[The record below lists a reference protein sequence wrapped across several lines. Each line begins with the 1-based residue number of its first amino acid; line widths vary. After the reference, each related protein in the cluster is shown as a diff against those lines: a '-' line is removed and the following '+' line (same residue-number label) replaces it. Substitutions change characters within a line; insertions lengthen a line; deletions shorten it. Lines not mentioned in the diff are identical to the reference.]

1 MKLPHQIATLLY
13 CFNEG
18 GDVLLLHRSQ
28 EPNAGLWS
36 PPGGKLKAEYG
47 ESPYACACREAF
59 EEIGIALAP
68 SDLHLTGIISEH
80 GYSGTAHWLLFL
92 FEVRTRLRQLP
103 PPHREGGF
111 GFFSRPALN
120 ELPLPST
127 DREQLWPLFW
137 KHRGGYF
144 AAHCHCHP
152 GGPDVWTLEES

>member
-1 MKLPHQIATLLY
+1 MPHQIATLLY
-13 CFNEG
+13 CFNAG
-18 GDVLLLHRSQ
+18 GEVLLLHRRQ

-36 PPGGKLKAEYG
+36 PPGGKLKTEHG

-59 EEIGIALAP
+59 EEIGMALAP
-68 SDLHLTGIISEH
+68 SDLHLTGIVSEH
-80 GYSGTAHWLLFL
+80 GYAGNGHWLMFL
-92 FEVRTRLRQLP
+92 FEVRTQLRQLP
-103 PPHREGGF
+103 SPNREGTF
-111 GFFSRPALN
+111 GFFSQLALN
-120 ELPLPST
+120 ELPMPKT